1 MLKIIDIQVSGTA
14 AGEWVV
20 LQNQGMTPVNL
31 RGFVVCG
38 NSYLSGNPE
47 SAAKQMFIF
56 TADETLKPGTRVA
69 LLSAHGKDGWQP
81 TVEGGTAFV
90 AYANRAESLWSHAD
104 ELHLLQPVSSR
115 PIHPSQI
122 LELVEREA

>member
-20 LQNQGMTPVNL
+20 LQNHGMTAANL
-31 RGFVVCG
+31 RGFVLCG
-38 NSYLSGNPE
+38 NSYLNGNPE
-47 SAAKQMFIF
+47 SAAKEMFIF
-56 TADETLKPGTRVA
+56 TADEMIKPGARVV
-69 LLSAHGKDGWQP
+69 LLTTYGKDDWYP
-81 TVEGGTAFV
+81 TIEGGSAYV

-104 ELHLLQPVSSR
+104 ELHLLQPISAR
-115 PIHPSQI
+115 RIHPGQI

>member
-20 LQNQGMTPVNL
+20 IQNQGMIPLNL
-31 RGFVVCG
+31 RGWVIVG
-38 NSYLSGNPE
+38 DTYLNGHAE

-56 TADETLKPGTRVA
+56 TADETIKPGVRAVLIST
-69 LLSAHGKDGWQP
+69 HGKDGWYP
-81 TVEGGTAFV
+81 TVEGGSAYV
-90 AYANRAESLWSHAD
+90 AYANRAESLWSHAG

-115 PIHPSQI
+115 QIHPAQI

>member
-20 LQNQGMTPVNL
+20 LQNQGMTAVNL
-31 RGFVVCG
+31 RGFVICG
-38 NSYLSGNPE
+38 DNYLNGNAE

-56 TADETLKPGTRVA
+56 TADESVKPGVRAV
-69 LLSAHGKDGWQP
+69 LLSTHGVDGWQP
-81 TVEGGTAFV
+81 TIDGGSAYV

-104 ELHLLQPVSSR
+104 ELHLLQPISTR
-115 PIHPSQI
+115 RIHPGQI

>member
-1 MLKIIDIQVSGTA
+1 MLRIIDIQVSGTA

-20 LQNQGMTPVNL
+20 IQNQGMIPLNL
-31 RGFVVCG
+31 RGWIVTG
-38 NSYLSGNPE
+38 DMYLTGQAE

-56 TADETLKPGTRVA
+56 TADEVIKPGVRAV
-69 LLSAHGKDGWQP
+69 LISSYGSDSWFP
-81 TVEGGTAFV
+81 TVEGGSAYV
-90 AYANRAESLWSHAD
+90 AYANRAESLWSQAD

-115 PIHPSQI
+115 RIHPGQI